1 MAFASSPDRVPPNVT
16 SAKIVVAGGFGVG
29 KTTLV
34 GTVSEIPPVNT
45 EAWMTQASKTVDP
58 LHGSDEKTTTTVAMD
73 FGRITLA
80 RDLILYLFGTPG
92 QPRFWPMWDDLCRG
106 ASAAVVLVDTR
117 RLDVSFPAVNYFEND
132 SDVPFV
138 VAVNLFDG
146 RQTHPLDQVRD
157 ALGVAD
163 SVPLVTVDARDRR
176 SATHALLAG
185 LNNTLEKT
193 APATAAPARR
203 EAAFLRRAPPVLPY
217 PAQPRG
223 GPRPGGTGRQAP
235 ALVPLSQRRVSLCAR
250 F

>member
-1 MAFASSPDRVPPNVT
+1 MAFASSPDRMPPNVT

-45 EAWMTQASKTVDP
+45 EAWMTQASKAVDP
-58 LHGSDEKTTTTVAMD
+58 LNGTDAKTTTTVAMD
-73 FGRITLA
+73 FGRLRLA
-80 RDLILYLFGTPG
+80 HDLVLYLFGTPG

-106 ASAAVVLVDTR
+106 ASAALVLVDTR

-146 RQTHPLDQVRD
+146 KQTHPLGEVRD
-157 ALGVAD
+157 ALGVAG

-176 SATHALLAG
+176 SSVHALLSS
-185 LNNTLEKT
+185 LTNTLEKT
-193 APATAAPARR
+193 S
-203 EAAFLRRAPPVLPY
+203 PVVT
-217 PAQPRG
+217 R
-223 GPRPGGTGRQAP
+223 
-235 ALVPLSQRRVSLCAR
+235 
-250 F
+250 

>member
-34 GTVSEIPPVNT
+34 STVSEIPPVNT
-45 EAWMTQASKTVDP
+45 EAWMTQASRTVDP
-58 LHGSDEKTTTTVAMD
+58 LDGTNEKTTTTVAMD
-73 FGRITLA
+73 FGRVTLA

-106 ASAAVVLVDTR
+106 ASAALVLVDTR

-138 VAVNLFDG
+138 VAVKLFDG
-146 RQTHPLDQVRD
+146 RQTHSLELVRD

-163 SVPLVTVDARDRR
+163 SVPLVTLDARDRR
-176 SATHALLAG
+176 SAVLALLAG
-185 LNNTLEKT
+185 LTHTMEKT
-193 APATAAPARR
+193 S
-203 EAAFLRRAPPVLPY
+203 PV
-217 PAQPRG
+217 AVR
-223 GPRPGGTGRQAP
+223 
-235 ALVPLSQRRVSLCAR
+235 
-250 F
+250 

>member
-1 MAFASSPDRVPPNVT
+1 MAFVSSPDRAVPNVT

-58 LHGSDEKTTTTVAMD
+58 LNGSEAKTTTTVAMD
-73 FGRITLA
+73 FGRISLA

-157 ALGVAD
+157 ALGLAD
-163 SVPLVTVDARDRR
+163 TVPLVTVDARDRR
-176 SATHALLAG
+176 SCVQSLLAS
-185 LNNTLEKT
+185 LNNTVEKT
-193 APATAAPARR
+193 SQVATR
-203 EAAFLRRAPPVLPY
+203 
-217 PAQPRG
+217 
-223 GPRPGGTGRQAP
+223 
-235 ALVPLSQRRVSLCAR
+235 
-250 F
+250 

>member
-1 MAFASSPDRVPPNVT
+1 MAFVSSPDRAVPNVT

-34 GTVSEIPPVNT
+34 STVSEIPPVNT

-58 LHGSDEKTTTTVAMD
+58 LNGTDVKTTTTVAMD
-73 FGRITLA
+73 FGRISLA

-117 RLDVSFPAVNYFEND
+117 RLEVSFPAVNYFEND

-146 RQTHPLDQVRD
+146 QQTHPLDQVRD

-163 SVPLVTVDARDRR
+163 SVPLLTVDARDRR
-176 SATHALLAG
+176 SSVQSLLAS
-185 LNNTLEKT
+185 LNNTMEKT
-193 APATAAPARR
+193 APIATR
-203 EAAFLRRAPPVLPY
+203 
-217 PAQPRG
+217 
-223 GPRPGGTGRQAP
+223 
-235 ALVPLSQRRVSLCAR
+235 
-250 F
+250 